1 MTDTQERLEHYE
13 AKDQERR
20 EREAEIG
27 RYDLQLLEYARNHAT
42 LGDDYY
48 RQYALRNAMIQDY
61 GKTYG
66 AEAQERLREMLDE
79 ARKKFQARAQELAE
93 TAGIGDRER
102 QELEARIKDY
112 NMTLFAISKGE
123 NEPDKGERFRV
134 TYLKRCELLKQY
146 REKYGKEAEDQ
157 LRDQLEEARKAY
169 EAQYEA
175 ERNREKLEKQ
185 LHLYRGALRYYRDQ
199 LNEATDKADIL
210 SYALEIFTERHPEY
224 ADEIEGL
231 IEHSTNILEDDEE

>member
-1 MTDTQERLEHYE
+1 MKDIEDLLEQYE
-13 AKDQERR
+13 AKDRERQ
-20 EREAEIG
+20 EREAEIM
-27 RYDLQLLEYARNHAT
+27 RLDLQLFAYARNHDT
-42 LGDDYY
+42 PDDDYHRTY
-48 RQYALRNAMIQDY
+48 VQRNEMIWDY

-66 AEAQERLREMLDE
+66 KEAREHLREMLDD
-79 ARKKFQARAQELAE
+79 AREKFLARAQELEEA
-93 TAGIGDRER
+93 AGIGDRER

-112 NMTLFAISKGE
+112 DMTLFAISKGE

-134 TYLKRCELLKQY
+134 AYLKRCELLKQY